1 MSNFEP
7 VLCSV
12 SDAARALG
20 IGKTKTYALIS
31 EQLLDTVTIGTRRL
45 VTVESI
51 RRLVEKAQMGEAA

>member
-1 MSNFEP
+1 MTHIPP

-12 SDAARALG
+12 ADAARALG

-31 EQLLDTVTIGTRRL
+31 DQLLDTVTIGSRRL

-51 RRLVEKAQMGEAA
+51 QRLVEKARIDEAA